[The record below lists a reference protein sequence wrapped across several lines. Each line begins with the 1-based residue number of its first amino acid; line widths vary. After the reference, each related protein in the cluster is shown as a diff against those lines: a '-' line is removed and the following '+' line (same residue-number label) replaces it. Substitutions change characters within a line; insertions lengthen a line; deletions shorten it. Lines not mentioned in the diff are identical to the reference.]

1 MLYNSAETTP
11 KYNAKA
17 KYYKV
22 DANGKP
28 VGEGKTFNDET
39 SFAVWFDAV
48 GQCWE
53 EKPEQ
58 TPAATSTARPVREKG
73 ITNERRTQV
82 RTTNEQETL
91 SVPQRLADKG
101 EGFQFTAKINRFD
114 AIPSRSGGT
123 YLGTQITTEA
133 VTPPATFFILENAN
147 DTIGGELTLTLSM
160 VETRNG
166 LAMGV
171 KRA

>member
-11 KYNAKA
+11 KFNAKA

-22 DANGKP
+22 DASGNP
-28 VGEGKTFNDET
+28 TGEGKTFNDET

-53 EKPEQ
+53 ELPQ
-58 TPAATSTARPVREKG
+58 AAPTAGRPMREKG
-73 ITNERRTQV
+73 ITNDRRTQI

-91 SVPQRLADKG
+91 AVPQRLADKG
-101 EGFQFTAKINRFD
+101 EGFQFMAKAIRFD